1 MICLKKSRCFQNKKS
16 NKRKLSFWL
25 FYLNNFFLFLLST
38 IFVFVRCLWRNKH
51 KRCVCMFVC
60 FDVHTALNQRFPSVL
75 CVHIRFFRFFFVC
88 CVVPVCICI
97 CTYNWKCT
105 RANKRERKW
114 RWNRIY
120 RLLSQGLFRFVCI
133 RVFPSLSY
141 LAWLRRC
148 RHHHHLYIIQK
159 TKRNE
164 LHRSSAIS
172 FRLSYQT
179 SVFTEGF
186 KYIK

>member
-1 MICLKKSRCFQNKKS
+1 MFSLNKKS
-16 NKRKLSFWL
+16 NKRKFSFCL
-25 FYLNNFFLFLLST
+25 FYLNNFFLPFLFLFVVSEEININGVCLFVSMCIRRST
-38 IFVFVRCLWRNKH
+38 NGFQAC
-51 KRCVCMFVC
+51 
-60 FDVHTALNQRFPSVL
+60 

-88 CVVPVCICI
+88 CVVPVCIYI
-97 CTYNWKCT
+97 YTYNWKCT
-105 RANKRERKW
+105 RANKRE

-133 RVFPSLSY
+133 RVFPSLPY